1 MTHSVAA
8 SAFTAGPDNVACVR
22 REWPQSKQ
30 SLSDVNPPHSE
41 QDRWFE
47 EEVQPHE
54 PALRAYLR
62 RNFPDVTDLD
72 DLVQESYARLLEAR
86 RKEAIANAKGYLFSI
101 ARNAA
106 ISLLRRPKVFSDQ
119 PVSDR
124 AVQSVAEE
132 GRDVARL
139 VCTRQEVAV
148 LLDAIDTLPSRCRE
162 IFIMTKLK
170 GLSHQEAA
178 DRLGLSIQTVHVQ
191 VARGF
196 QKCTEFLRVRGILK
210 P

>member
-1 MTHSVAA
+1 MAHSVAA
-8 SAFTAGPDNVACVR
+8 SAFTAGPDNLACVR

-30 SLSDVNPPHSE
+30 SPSDVNPPHSE
-41 QDRWFE
+41 QDRWFK

-86 RKEAIANAKGYLFSI
+86 RKEPIANAKGYLFTI

-106 ISLLRRPKVFSDQ
+106 LSLLRRPKVFSDQ
-119 PVSDR
+119 PVSTH
-124 AVQSVAEE
+124 AVQAVAEE
-132 GRDVARL
+132 GRDVAGL

-148 LLDAIDTLPSRCRE
+148 LLDAIDTLPGRCRE

-170 GLSHQEAA
+170 GLSHQEVA
-178 DRLGLSIQTVHVQ
+178 DQLGLSIQTVHVQ

-196 QKCTEFLRVRGILK
+196 QKCTHFLRVRGVLQS
-210 P
+210 